1 MDEEYTDNA
10 TVEEA
15 KDEDFGIKNPINSVV
30 DGELNRIWGYI
41 SKKDKELKQ
50 MKELCSKME
59 RISED
64 IEEYKA
70 KNTSEVKESEDNIES
85 EKNQETSSEDK
96 ELKIILE
103 EVNDGLFKSELFMKK
118 LAEEVNRQIRAN
130 RDFKIVNEGNALVSA
145 RFEFGYAKKGNIIF
159 FKKAFKNV
167 LWHLPDDMAL
177 VTNTG
182 FVAVKDSFWLVIGED
197 SELEIKQNED

>member
-10 TVEEA
+10 AVEETEN
-15 KDEDFGIKNPINSVV
+15 EDFGIKNPINSVI

-41 SKKDKELKQ
+41 QKKDEELKQ

-59 RISED
+59 HISKD
-64 IEEYKA
+64 IEDYKS
-70 KNTSEVKESEDNIES
+70 KNSSEVKESGDNIEA
-85 EKNQETSSEDK
+85 EENQKTSSEDK
-96 ELKIILE
+96 ELKIILD
-103 EVNDGLFKSELFMKK
+103 EVNEDLFKSELFMQK

-130 RDFKIVNEGNALVSA
+130 HSFRVVNDGNELVNA

-197 SELEIKQNED
+197 SELETKQNEG

>member
-1 MDEEYTDNA
+1 MEEEYTDN
-10 TVEEA
+10 TKVEEA
-15 KDEDFGIKNPINSVV
+15 KDEDLGIKNHINSVV

-41 SKKDKELKQ
+41 SRKDKELKQ

-70 KNTSEVKESEDNIES
+70 KNTSEVKESEDNNES
-85 EKNQETSSEDK
+85 EENQETLSEDK
-96 ELKIILE
+96 ELKIILD

-130 RDFKIVNEGNALVSA
+130 HGFKIVNEGNELVSA

-197 SELEIKQNED
+197 SELETKQNEG